1 MPEPHTADGG
11 TGRFDRLFDRLW
23 DELAPIG
30 RDRATGGYRRFTFG
44 GPDAELRDWFHRAAA
59 GVGLDA
65 ETDGNGNMWA
75 WWGAPGP
82 DAVVTGS
89 HLDSVPDGGAYDG
102 PLGVVSALAAVAE
115 LRRRGVRPRRPLAVA
130 VFAEEEGAR
139 FGVPCLGSRLLTGA
153 VTAERAAALA
163 DPSGTTWAQAMERA
177 GRDPAAM
184 GPDPERLAR
193 IGRFVELH
201 VEQGRALADRDRAVG
216 AARSIWPHGRWRWT
230 FTGRADH
237 AGTTRLEDR
246 RDPMLPMARM
256 VLAARAAAA
265 AHGAVATVG
274 RVEAEPNGTN
284 AIASRVRAWLDARAP
299 DTGDLGAVV
308 ADVAAE
314 VRRAAEEQG
323 VGAEEHQESDTPV
336 VEFDGGLTERAAAV
350 AGGAGGPVPIL
361 PTGAGHDAGVLAAH
375 VPTAM
380 LFVRNPTGVSH
391 SPEEH
396 AERPD
401 CHAGVWAL
409 ADVLEDLAAGEK
421 GASGPRPPR
430 PPRQ

>member
-1 MPEPHTADGG
+1 MPDPAAPSATA
-11 TGRFDRLFDRLW
+11 FDRLW

-30 RDRATGGYRRFTFG
+30 RHAATGGYRRFTFG
-44 GPDAELRDWFHRAAA
+44 GPDPELRDWFHRAAA
-59 GVGLDA
+59 DAGLDV

-115 LRRRGVRPRRPLAVA
+115 LRRRGVRPRRPIAVA

-153 VTAERAAALA
+153 VAPERAAALA
-163 DPSGTTWAQAMERA
+163 DPSGTTWAQAMERV
-177 GRDPAAM
+177 GLDPDRM
-184 GPDPERLAR
+184 GPDPERL
-193 IGRFVELH
+193 GRVGCFVELH
-201 VEQGRALADRDRAVG
+201 VEQGRALADLDRAVG

-265 AHGAVATVG
+265 EHGAVATVG

-299 DTGDLGAVV
+299 GAESLAAVV
-308 ADVAAE
+308 GDVVAE
-314 VRRAAEEQG
+314 VRRAAGEQG
-323 VGAEEHQESDTPV
+323 VTAEEHQESDTPV
-336 VEFDGGLTERAAAV
+336 VEFDGGLRDRVAAV
-350 AGGAGGPVPIL
+350 AGGEAGPVPVL
-361 PTGAGHDAGVLAAH
+361 PTGAGHDAGVLAGS

-391 SPEEH
+391 SPEEY
-396 AERPD
+396 AERAD
-401 CHAGVWAL
+401 CHAGVRAL
-409 ADVLEDLAAGEK
+409 ADVLQDLADG
-421 GASGPRPPR
+421 GA
-430 PPRQ
+430 